1 MRSTDDVVSD
11 FHDCFQTILDHL
23 RELVYGADQ
32 VEEAAQLMYRMDHA
46 GELIS
51 QTMRKLA
58 RSLYAN
64 NRERIDTMV
73 DMMAV
78 LEEIAALPEVDE
90 GRAA

>member
-1 MRSTDDVVSD
+1 MRSTDEVVSE
-11 FHDCFQTILDHL
+11 FHDAVQQVLDHL
-23 RELVYGADQ
+23 RELVYEADQ
-32 VEEAAQLMYRMDHA
+32 VEDAAQLLYRMDHA

-51 QTMRKLA
+51 ETMRKLA
-58 RSLYAN
+58 RVLYAN